1 MEAVMSTYYIASCVF
16 TAKFP
21 ALSVRIQ
28 DYVRERW
35 QMPIVRCCVPRY
47 KIKEFEEQMP
57 EGSLRGR
64 WQELPDCAPFT
75 AGDTTYSL
83 CHNCINIVDEIH
95 AGTENLSLWELILKD
110 DNFSYPTAYRGC
122 DVTVQDCWRSRHR
135 STEQSAVREILTQK
149 LGMNVHE
156 LSVSHERTQFC
167 GISLLRPQPP
177 RNPKIAPKF
186 YTRDIADKFHPH
198 TPEEQKQKMDAYATQ
213 FTTNTAVCYCHYCHE
228 GLSLTQ
234 LDTHHLAQLLFAG

>member
-1 MEAVMSTYYIASCVF
+1 MSAYYIASCVF

-21 ALSVRIQ
+21 SLSARIR
-28 DYVRERW
+28 DYIETRW

-47 KIKEFEEQMP
+47 RIKDFEEQMP
-57 EGSLRGR
+57 EGSLRER
-64 WQELPDCAPFT
+64 WSALPDCAPFT

-95 AGTENLSLWELILKD
+95 AGTENRSLWELILQD
-110 DNFSYPTAYRGC
+110 EAFPYPSAYQGRE
-122 DVTVQDCWRSRHR
+122 VTVQDCWRSRHR
-135 STEQSAVREILTQK
+135 SPEQTAVRKILTQK
-149 LGMNVHE
+149 RGMSVHE
-156 LSVSHERTQFC
+156 LPISHEATQFC

-177 RNPKIAPKF
+177 RNPKIAPNF

-198 TPEEQKQKMDAYATQ
+198 TAEEQQQKMIDYAAQ
-213 FTTNTAVCYCHYCHE
+213 FTTDTAVCYCHYCYE

-234 LDTHHLAQLLFAG
+234 LNVHHLAQLLLAR